1 MVLILV
7 EAISYT
13 LVGTYGNID
22 KMGMFNAIMVI
33 LQLVFASVMVML
45 MDELVNKYGIGNGIS
60 LFIAVNI
67 SEGILWKLLSP
78 L

>member
-1 MVLILV
+1 
-7 EAISYT
+7 
-13 LVGTYGNID
+13 
-22 KMGMFNAIMVI
+22 MGMFNAIMVI